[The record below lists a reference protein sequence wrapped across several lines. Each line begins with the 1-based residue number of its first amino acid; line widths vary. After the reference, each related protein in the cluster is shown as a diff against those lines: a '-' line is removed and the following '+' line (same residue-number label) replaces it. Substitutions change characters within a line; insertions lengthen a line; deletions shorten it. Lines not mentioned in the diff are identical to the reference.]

1 MFAFGSIDD
10 DEGAL
15 DLVPRPTP
23 AFANIAN
30 RPRRAVSPSDGVG
43 LLSAVDYLPFK
54 KRPAGQGRLAAL
66 GRPGNDDEP

>member
-54 KRPAGQGRLAAL
+54 KRPAGQRPPCGAGAA
-66 GRPGNDDEP
+66 GQ